1 MFEPSLPPPPPPP
14 SRLPAGLASNEGRGL
29 RLLDE
34 VRAAQRRALQ
44 ARGLLLGLSA
54 ALVLALC
61 GLLMA
66 ALGSPRAGQLL
77 VLLAPVV
84 GFALFGFFALWLAN
98 RRVGDAERTA
108 RLLATQVPELNLD
121 LLAAVE
127 LSKALGKPD
136 DFSPDLARAFLRE
149 VDARAARHP
158 VHTLINPRPVRLAGG
173 LFGVVVL
180 AAVALLAFEGP
191 VLRQGFAL
199 AFASSDDHLALRR
212 SPITGDF
219 ELTYHY
225 PAHTGLEARTV
236 AGTGDVNAPAGTEV
250 VVKTRADRDVDGAA
264 LIINGARTPMVV
276 SGRELNAKFVLE
288 ASGQYHVAFLSG
300 SRISAEGPDLSI
312 TVEADLA
319 PQVRITSPLDNL
331 ELDPVKQQ
339 VTLKFEANDDYGL
352 TALDLVFR
360 PAGGA
365 EQRVSLK
372 PDDGRTTRGTFQWD
386 VASLKLHAGQNVS
399 YYLEATDNDAVKGP
413 KKGVS
418 STLHLKLYS
427 AEEHRREALK
437 KAEALWER
445 LITHVAD
452 RLEGAD
458 RVSPATVE
466 AAQAG
471 KAVDAR
477 VRELSD
483 DLSQLAH
490 DLDEDRDPPEELVQ
504 ALRNVATELG
514 RDASS
519 VFTHRRVLLRLA
531 GKDGTL
537 TEPAPPTRVA
547 EAGKRLA
554 VSITLD
560 AQHGQKNVLYLEAL
574 LDRQKLEAIKALAK
588 ELKEDRRELSSLL
601 EQYAKTKDPQLQQA
615 LLEQMSEL
623 KARMMELQQRMAEL
637 AKGIRDDFMNAD
649 AMQQMLEDENMGT
662 SLDEIEKLIRE
673 GKAEEAMKKMQELS
687 MQMDDFLDKLD
698 DASEQADQQADPEL
712 TEKFSRFQD
721 DLEQTVK
728 QQESLS
734 EKTRALRDKYREQ
747 QKDRIARE
755 GGALKRELAQ
765 RLDELDKSWK
775 QVDGDHYGPRFQEA
789 RQQAQRSLE
798 NVKQALD
805 ANDFDLASDSAD
817 RLEDQARQMA
827 EQADEQRR
835 LDEMFQ
841 NPADVRRQSKQM
853 KDRLSRDARKAEEV
867 AKSLRDLFPQPGQ
880 QLNDADRQQM
890 QEMSR
895 QQKGLQQKAQQLGQ
909 QMEEI
914 NERAPIFNEDAQQQM
929 NQAGQRMG
937 NAQERLQG
945 RDASRGFGE
954 QQGALQSLKGLQQS
968 MQQQQQQGGKGK
980 GGIPLPL
987 KGGRS
992 SRRNSNE
999 KVEIPEEDP
1008 NAGPREF
1015 RKDVMDAMKQGA
1027 PDRYRDQNKKYY
1039 EELVK

>member
-1 MFEPSLPPPPPPP
+1 VFEPSVPPPIPPPRF
-14 SRLPAGLASNEGRGL
+14 SSEPASTEGRGL
-29 RLLDE
+29 RLLDD

-44 ARGLLLGLSA
+44 AQGVLFGLSA
-54 ALVLALC
+54 ALALGLS

-66 ALGSPRAGQLL
+66 AFGWPRLGQA
-77 VLLAPVV
+77 VFLLAPMV
-84 GFALFGFFALWLAN
+84 GFGLFAFFAFWLAT
-98 RRVGDAERTA
+98 RRVGNAERTA
-108 RLLATQVPELNLD
+108 RLLATQLPELNLD

-158 VHTLINPRPVRLAGG
+158 VHTLINPRPVRLAGA
-173 LFGVVVL
+173 LFATVVL
-180 AAVALLAFEGP
+180 ATLATLAWQGAL
-191 VLRQGFAL
+191 VRQGFAV
-199 AFASSDDHLALRR
+199 AFASADEHLALRR

-250 VVKTRADRDVDGAA
+250 MVKTRADREVDGAA
-264 LIINGARTPMVV
+264 LIVNGTRAPMVV
-276 SGRELNAKFVLE
+276 TGRELNAKFVLE
-288 ASGQYHVAFLSG
+288 TSGQYHVAFLSG
-300 SRISAEGPDLSI
+300 SRITAEGPDLSI

-319 PQVRITSPLDNL
+319 PQVRITSPIDNL
-331 ELDPVKQQ
+331 ELDPAKQS
-339 VTLKFEANDDYGL
+339 VTLKFDASDDYGL

-386 VASLKLHAGQNVS
+386 IASLKLHAGQSVS

-466 AAQAG
+466 AALAG
-471 KAVDAR
+471 KPVDAR

-483 DLSQLAH
+483 DLTQLAH
-490 DLDEDRDPPEELVQ
+490 DLDEDRDPPEELIQ
-504 ALRNVATELG
+504 ALRNVGTEVA
-514 RDASS
+514 RDASTVS
-519 VFTHRRVLLRLA
+519 VHRRVMLRLA
-531 GKDGTL
+531 GKDGSFL
-537 TEPAPPTRVA
+537 GEPAPPTRVA

-554 VSITLD
+554 ASIALD
-560 AQHGQKNVLYLEAL
+560 ATHGQKNVLYLEAL

-615 LLEQMSEL
+615 LLEQMGQL

-649 AMQQMLEDENMGT
+649 AMQQMLEDENMGS
-662 SLDEIEKLIRE
+662 SLDEVEKLIRE

-712 TEKFSRFQD
+712 AEKFSRFQE

-728 QQESLS
+728 QQEALS
-734 EKTRALRDKYREQ
+734 EKTRALRDKYRDQ

-755 GGALKRELAQ
+755 GNALKRELAQ

-775 QVDGDHYGPRFQEA
+775 QVDADHYGPRFQDA

-841 NPADVRRQSKQM
+841 NPAEVRRQSKQM

-880 QLNDADRQQM
+880 QLNEADRQQM

-914 NERAPIFNEDAQQQM
+914 GERAPIFNEDAQQQM

-954 QQGALQSLKGLQQS
+954 QQGALQALKGLQQS
-968 MQQQQQQGGKGK
+968 MQQQGQGKGK

-987 KGGRS
+987 KGARS
-992 SRRNSNE
+992 SRGNMNE
-999 KVEIPEEDP
+999 KVEIPDEDP
-1008 NAGPREF
+1008 NAAPREF